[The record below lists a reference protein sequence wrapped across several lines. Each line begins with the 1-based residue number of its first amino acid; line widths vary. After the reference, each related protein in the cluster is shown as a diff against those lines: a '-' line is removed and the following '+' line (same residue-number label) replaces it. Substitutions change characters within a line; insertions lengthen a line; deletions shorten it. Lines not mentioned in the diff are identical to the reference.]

1 MPSPKNWTPTQTLA
15 TFHLYLGESFGRL
28 HSRNP
33 DIITLASALN
43 RTPSA
48 VAMKACNFA
57 ALDPALDRKGLSGAS
72 AQDKQLWQDFAN
84 NPAQVLL
91 QARDAYTQAMETTQ
105 AQVGANEED
114 FLLAGEDARAPI
126 PTETTATVKVRLTQA
141 LFRRTVLA
149 AYGASCAI
157 SGLNIPT
164 LLVASHIIPW
174 AHDEKRR
181 ADPRNG
187 IALSSLHD
195 KAFDRGLLSFD
206 ADHRLIL
213 STPLRLAAQNNPTGE
228 TCFLKPEGH
237 PLRLPERF
245 LPDPAALAWHRAHVF
260 KAA

>member
-1 MPSPKNWTPTQTLA
+1 MAQ
-15 TFHLYLGESFGRL
+15 
-28 HSRNP
+28 
-33 DIITLASALN
+33 
-43 RTPSA
+43 
-48 VAMKACNFA
+48 A
-57 ALDPALDRKGLSGAS
+57 AG
-72 AQDKQLWQDFAN
+72 Q
-84 NPAQVLL
+84 
-91 QARDAYTQAMETTQ
+91 
-105 AQVGANEED
+105 
-114 FLLAGEDARAPI
+114 AGEDAEDVFSAALESRAPGV
-126 PTETTATVKVRLTQA
+126 TETTATVKVRLTQS

-228 TCFLKPEGH
+228 ASFLKPEGH

-245 LPDPAALAWHRAHVF
+245 LPDPAALAWHREYVF
-260 KAA
+260 QAA